1 MAIAVTDWRD
11 DTAVA
16 SSVSTANLL
25 SDLRFTVSNL
35 DNLIATLKK
44 KRISYDIALTNET
57 DPTSITN
64 LKAIIAGIDAD
75 IKAATA
81 QRATATDQI
90 TKLSAAAY
98 KAATDVSNYND
109 SNTNT
114 SAPTITAPSAS
125 DQDVM
130 YNIGGVIDAY
140 FGSMR
145 LVNNGKV
152 GLTPDSKGRKFDDS
166 ALYINN
172 TPARVTDALQLWSTS
187 QASKGMIQTYI
198 PKSNYLNNIFAGVDA
213 TTAADLQT
221 ATSITNLKKY
231 GFQFH
236 YNPADISMSIS
247 GGAAVDYMK
256 YVSGPSKVMPD
267 SGANG
272 SSISFSVVL
281 NRIFDF
287 QYLTSSGTLRD
298 NLTVKQ
304 VYGSAAPEGASGD
317 LKEIYDKGT
326 MYDVEFL
333 LKTIVGF
340 EMNTQLRG
348 VTADL
353 GFLIGR
359 LIELHIGKS
368 MRYLVNING
377 LSITHHLFDNR
388 MVPLYSTV
396 SISANRVPDFMGY
409 ATGA

>member
-1 MAIAVTDWRD
+1 MAITVKDWRD
-11 DTAVA
+11 DAAVA
-16 SSVSTANLL
+16 SNISDANLL
-25 SDLRFTVSNL
+25 ADLRFTVNNL
-35 DNLIATLKK
+35 DNQIATLKR
-44 KRISYDIALTNET
+44 KRISYDVALKNET

-64 LKAIIAGIDAD
+64 LKAIIAGIDVD
-75 IKAATA
+75 ITSYTS
-81 QRATATDQI
+81 QRATATSQI
-90 TKLSAAAY
+90 VTLNTQVY
-98 KAATDVSNYND
+98 KSATDLANYNNG
-109 SNTNT
+109 NTPT
-114 SAPTITAPSAS
+114 SAPTITAPNAS
-125 DQDVM
+125 DKDVQ
-130 YNIGGVIDAY
+130 YNIGGVVDSY

-145 LVNNGKV
+145 LVNNGKI
-152 GLTPDSKGRKFDDS
+152 GLSPDSKGRSYDDS
-166 ALYINN
+166 DLYINN

-198 PKSNYLNNIFAGVDA
+198 PRSNYLNNIFAGVDA
-213 TTAADLQT
+213 TTAADLQ
-221 ATSITNLKKY
+221 AVTSITNLKKY

-236 YNPADISMSIS
+236 YNPSDISMSIA

-272 SSISFSVVL
+272 STISFSIVL
-281 NRIFDF
+281 NRVYDF

-304 VYGSAAPEGASGD
+304 VYGSAAPEGSETD
-317 LKEIYDKGT
+317 LKAIYNKGT

-348 VTADL
+348 TTADL
-353 GFLIGR
+353 GFLLGR

-368 MRYLVNING
+368 LRYLVNING
-377 LSITHHLFDNR
+377 LSVTHHLFDNR

-396 SISANRVPDFMGY
+396 SINANRVPDFMGY

>member
-1 MAIAVTDWRD
+1 MAITVKDWRSD
-11 DTAVA
+11 LVVSSAV
-16 SSVSTANLL
+16 SDANLL
-25 SDLRFTVSNL
+25 SDLRFTVNNL
-35 DNLIATLKK
+35 DNQIATLAR
-44 KRISYDIALTNET
+44 KRLSYEVALAKET
-57 DPTSITN
+57 DPTSTAN
-64 LKAIIAGIDAD
+64 LKAIIATIDAD
-75 IKAATA
+75 NKLLVAS
-81 QRATATDQI
+81 RATAVDQI
-90 TKLSAAAY
+90 SKLNTASGVAADYGITKVAA
-98 KAATDVSNYND
+98 
-109 SNTNT
+109 NTT
-114 SAPTITAPSAS
+114 APTITAPNPS
-125 DQDVM
+125 DKDVQ

-152 GLTPDSKGRKFDDS
+152 GLSPDSKGRQYDDS

-198 PKSNYLNNIFAGVDA
+198 PRNNYLNNIFAGVDA
-213 TTAADLQT
+213 TTASDLQT

-231 GFQFH
+231 GFQFQ
-236 YNPADISMSIS
+236 YNPATVSMSYA

-267 SGANG
+267 TGANG
-272 SSISFSVVL
+272 SSITFDIIL
-281 NRIFDF
+281 NRIYDF
-287 QYLTSSGTLRD
+287 QYLTAAGTLRD
-298 NLTVKQ
+298 NLTIKQ
-304 VYGSAAPEGASGD
+304 VYGSAAPEGASAD
-317 LKEIYDKGT
+317 LKEIYNKGT

-348 VTADL
+348 TTADL
-353 GFLIGR
+353 GFLLGR

-377 LSITHHLFDNR
+377 FTLNHHLFDNR
-388 MVPLYSTV
+388 MVPMYSSMT
-396 SISANRVPDFMGY
+396 ITANRVPDFMGY